1 MCGEIGPFR
10 REEKGTRARRT
21 AQTLPRRL
29 VVQEDP
35 RVVELAIE
43 PFLYFAHHTQGA
55 LDLPAVCQHE
65 ERRIFTVG

>member
-1 MCGEIGPFR
+1 MQNVPLKLV
-10 REEKGTRARRT
+10 REW
-21 AQTLPRRL
+21 L

-43 PFLYFAHHTQGA
+43 PILHLAHHTQGTVH
-55 LDLPAVCQHE
+55 LPAVCQHE